1 MKVIGLTGGI
11 GSGKSTVAQFL
22 AELGAVVVDLDK
34 VGHEAL
40 KPGGEAWER
49 VVNAFG
55 RDVLNVSGDI
65 DRAKL
70 GEIVFKNHEALLR
83 LNRIIHP
90 VIDNMV
96 NARVEEYRRQGAN
109 VVVLEAAAMLE
120 AGRASQVDEIW
131 VTVAPEAAV
140 MGRLGERTG
149 LTEQESKAR
158 IRAQLSHEERIKHAN
173 VVIDTDCSLDELK
186 ARVVVEWHK
195 LQARSEG

>member
-1 MKVIGLTGGI
+1 MKVIGLIGGI

-22 AELGAVVVDLDK
+22 VELGAVVVDLDK

-40 KPGGEAWER
+40 KPGGEAWEQ
-49 VVNAFG
+49 VVNEFG
-55 RDVLNVSGDI
+55 SDVLNVSGDI
-65 DRAKL
+65 DRARL
-70 GEIVFKNHEALLR
+70 GDIVFKNHEALLR
-83 LNRIIHP
+83 LNHIIHP

-96 NARVEEYRRQGAN
+96 NARLEEYRRQGAN

-120 AGRASQVDEIW
+120 AGRAWQVDEIW
-131 VTVAPEAAV
+131 VTVAPETAV
-140 MGRLGERTG
+140 LGRLGERTG

-158 IRAQLSHEERIKHAN
+158 IRAQLSSEERIKHAD

-195 LQARSEG
+195 LQARME